1 MQPTTTDKKDKTQ
14 RQKSKD
20 NSLSS
25 VVRSVKNEMSLKE
38 KSFVTYND
46 DGIKI
51 VLYFMESEQ
60 RNMCRILAVFTNN
73 NIFEVDQFSFKVS
86 VPNYIKL
93 QMKPANDTK
102 LLPLSQNSIEQK
114 LQVINTMYGQKPF
127 RIGIKISYQRNGEQK
142 TFTEQ
147 VQIPHVGDFKVKCKE
162 WEFDNSIRRNLRTLI
177 AKLSDVLPSNLNWKS
192 IPMNQLLKDDQLKK
206 AYYKAIRVVH
216 PDKSM
221 ARADCAQNQAI
232 CNYVFKALETA
243 FHAQFG

>member
-1 MQPTTTDKKDKTQ
+1 MGNNNMMSNPFRFDLNHQSQQTQGRLDETSIFGKYASDQKQSESDTNAAWDPFADFTSSMQPTTTDKKDKTQ

-20 NSLSS
+20 SSLSS

-38 KSFVTYND
+38 KSFVTYNN

-51 VLYFMESEQ
+51 VFYFMESEQ

-114 LQVINTMYGQKPF
+114 LQVINTM
-127 RIGIKISYQRNGEQK
+127 
-142 TFTEQ
+142 
-147 VQIPHVGDFKVKCKE
+147 
-162 WEFDNSIRRNLRTLI
+162 
-177 AKLSDVLPSNLNWKS
+177 
-192 IPMNQLLKDDQLKK
+192 
-206 AYYKAIRVVH
+206 
-216 PDKSM
+216 
-221 ARADCAQNQAI
+221 
-232 CNYVFKALETA
+232 
-243 FHAQFG
+243 